1 MKPLQTKW
9 LHSANLDPISEFVNQ
24 SASPARNPRGCC
36 KFAKDI
42 CDLSQTVSESVEQQ
56 QSHVQ
61 LLRHLQ
67 RPIDRGRHGSA
78 KSLEIRICWSQKFH
92 ETSYISS
99 FERFQSCFA
108 GRARRT
114 KSEHWFHTLEHTT
127 VYNCTSAYLAHH
139 FAHAQK
145 WLRAVQA
152 YRNDVRSL
160 TLRKLYD
167 CWDATAAKIHP
178 WEGDS
183 SMKLGTV
190 SNMLWSD
197 ELQRVLIIS
206 GLLHSTYH
214 DYCRSWI
221 YCHFAKHHCN
231 NYQSCGYH
239 CHVVITIIKYHQ
251 HLSLSKIFNS
261 QSFAS
266 GLPNTSSIGGDG
278 HGNQPP
284 TSFHRRQDMPR
295 CSQNLRNRPDCVAK
309 KCLSWSLR
317 FSKNH

>member
-1 MKPLQTKW
+1 MCSPRRSTRSTRHRSWGRLAGGPATIHVMKPLQTKW

-78 KSLEIRICWSQKFH
+78 KSLQIRICCSQKFH

-114 KSEHWFHTLEHTT
+114 KSEHWFHTLEHTI

-145 WLRAVQA
+145 WPRAVQA

-167 CWDATAAKIHP
+167 CWDATAAKNR
-178 WEGDS
+178 D
-183 SMKLGTV
+183 K
-190 SNMLWSD
+190 D
-197 ELQRVLIIS
+197 
-206 GLLHSTYH
+206 
-214 DYCRSWI
+214 
-221 YCHFAKHHCN
+221 
-231 NYQSCGYH
+231 
-239 CHVVITIIKYHQ
+239 
-251 HLSLSKIFNS
+251 
-261 QSFAS
+261 
-266 GLPNTSSIGGDG
+266 
-278 HGNQPP
+278 
-284 TSFHRRQDMPR
+284 HRDTPMRGR
-295 CSQNLRNRPDCVAK
+295 
-309 KCLSWSLR
+309 
-317 FSKNH
+317 